1 MRLIVWRM
9 FTQKAIENGFV
20 IAGKDLSIK
29 DTVDIRYNIGFERII
44 KSAILDFEKMGLKP
58 IIYPL
63 GYGSTMCNKQYWF
76 DHKFDEALY
85 LDKAFVKR
93 KLEVAKQAFENRK
106 DLALKMAR
114 PACYRNIW

>member
-1 MRLIVWRM
+1 M
-9 FTQKAIENGFV
+9 K
-20 IAGKDLSIK
+20 
-29 DTVDIRYNIGFERII
+29 
-44 KSAILDFEKMGLKP
+44 LDFEKMGLKP

-93 KLEVAKQAFENRK
+93 KLEVAKQAFEKVK
-106 DLALKMAR
+106 DNSFEVTKSGKTLTTDVTLKFEKKNVDFLNS
-114 PACYRNIW
+114 YR